1 MVGVLVT
8 PDGFIDG
15 GFFSG
20 SKAGLLESVL
30 GERDLVVGLSVA
42 EGKNRNSWLTILL
55 SLKFCL

>member
-42 EGKNRNSWLTILL
+42 EGKNRNS
-55 SLKFCL
+55 